1 MINLNSLASQL
12 LFTTTRILTEQND
25 GTQSSGTAFFV
36 HFKVSETRELPVLI
50 TNKHVVKNSL
60 LGTFFVHLGVKDENG
75 QLVPKFASQP
85 IKLSNFQN
93 LWIHHPGDVDLCAM
107 PFEPLRQEALA
118 QGQEIFYQPITEYY
132 FPTTE
137 ILSNLSALEDI
148 FMVGYPIGLWDD
160 VNNFP
165 VLRRGITA
173 SHPSVDFKGKSMG
186 LADIASFPG
195 SSGSPILVVNE
206 GLFTSQS
213 GICLGSRLIFLGV
226 LYAGPQ
232 FTANGDIKIVEIPT
246 AQTPISRTD
255 IPAHLGYYVKAKELI
270 TLKEHILSMW
280 PAPNEL
286 EPITIEIACT
296 ISVNSI

>member
-1 MINLNSLASQL
+1 MINLNSLGSQL

-36 HFKVSETRELPVLI
+36 DFKVSETIKLPVLI
-50 TNKHVVKNSL
+50 TNKHVVENSW
-60 LGTFFVHLGVKDENG
+60 LGAFYVHLGVKDENG

-85 IKLSNFQN
+85 ITLSNFQN
-93 LWIHHPGDVDLCAM
+93 RWIHHPDCNVDLCAM

-118 QGQEIFYQPITEYY
+118 QEQEIFYIPITEDF

-148 FMVGYPIGLWDD
+148 LMVGYPIGLWDD

-173 SHPSVDFKGKSMG
+173 SHPSVDFQGKSIG

-206 GLFTSQS
+206 GSFTSPS
-213 GICLGSRLIFLGV
+213 GICIGSRLIFLGV

-246 AQTPISRTD
+246 AQTPISRTN
-255 IPAHLGYYVKAKELI
+255 IPTHLGYYVKAKELI
-270 TLKEHILSMW
+270 TLKEHILSML
-280 PAPNEL
+280 PAPKEL
-286 EPITIEIACT
+286 EPTA
-296 ISVNSI
+296 

>member
-12 LFTTTRILTEQND
+12 LFTTIRIVTEKND
-25 GTQSSGTAFFV
+25 GTQSFGTAFCVDFR
-36 HFKVSETRELPVLI
+36 VSETRVRVLI
-50 TNKHVVKNSL
+50 TNKHVVENSW

-85 IKLSNFQN
+85 IRVSNFQN
-93 LWIHHPGDVDLCAM
+93 RWIHHPGNDVDLCAM

-118 QGQEIFYQPITEYY
+118 QGEEIFYQPITESY

-148 FMVGYPIGLWDD
+148 LMVGYPIGLWDD

-173 SHPSVDFKGKSMG
+173 SHPSVDFQGKSIG
-186 LADIASFPG
+186 LADIATFPG
-195 SSGSPILVVNE
+195 SSGSPILILNE
-206 GLFTSQS
+206 GSFTSQS
-213 GICLGSRLIFLGV
+213 EVFMGSRLIFLGV
-226 LYAGPQ
+226 LYGAQLFP
-232 FTANGDIKIVEIPT
+232 ANGDIKIVEIPT
-246 AQTPISRTD
+246 AQTPISITN
-255 IPAHLGYYVKAKELI
+255 IFTHLGYYVKAKELI

-280 PAPNEL
+280 SAPNEL
-286 EPITIEIACT
+286 EPTA
-296 ISVNSI
+296 

>member
-12 LFTTTRILTEQND
+12 LFTTIRIVTEQND

-36 HFKVSETRELPVLI
+36 HFRVNETIGIPVLI
-50 TNKHVVKNSL
+50 TNKHVVENSW
-60 LGTFFVHLGVKDENG
+60 LGAFFVHLGVKDENG

-85 IKLSNFQN
+85 ITLSDFQN
-93 LWIHHPGDVDLCAM
+93 RWIHHPGNVDLCAM
-107 PFEPLRQEALA
+107 PFEPLRKEALA
-118 QGQEIFYQPITEYY
+118 QGQEIFYQPITEDF
-132 FPTTE
+132 FPSTE

-148 FMVGYPIGLWDD
+148 LMVGYPIGLWDD

-173 SHPSVDFKGKSMG
+173 SHPIVDFQGKSIG

-195 SSGSPILVVNE
+195 SSGSPILILNE
-206 GLFTSQS
+206 GSFTSQS
-213 GICLGSRLIFLGV
+213 GFCIGSRLIFLGV

-246 AQTPISRTD
+246 AKTPISRTN
-255 IPAHLGYYVKAKELI
+255 IPTHLGYYVKAKELI
-270 TLKEHILSMW
+270 TLKEHILSML
-280 PAPNEL
+280 PAPNEV
-286 EPITIEIACT
+286 EPAA
-296 ISVNSI
+296 

>member
-12 LFTTTRILTEQND
+12 LFTTIRIVTKNND
-25 GTQSSGTAFFV
+25 GTQSSGTAFCVDFR
-36 HFKVSETRELPVLI
+36 VSEKRVPVLI
-50 TNKHVVKNSL
+50 TNNHVVENSR
-60 LGTFFVHLGVKDENG
+60 LGTFFVHLGVQDENG

-85 IKLSNFQN
+85 ITVSNFQN
-93 LWIHHPGDVDLCAM
+93 RWIPHPNNDVDLCAM
-107 PFEPLRQEALA
+107 PFEPLLQEALA
-118 QGQEIFYQPITEYY
+118 QGEEIFYKPITEDD

-148 FMVGYPIGLWDD
+148 LMVGYPIDLWDD

-173 SHPSVDFKGKSMG
+173 SHPSVDFQGKSIG

-206 GLFTSQS
+206 GSFTSPS
-213 GICLGSRLIFLGV
+213 GICIGSRLIFLGV

-246 AQTPISRTD
+246 AQTPISRTN
-255 IPAHLGYYVKAKELI
+255 IPTHLGYYVKAKELI
-270 TLKEHILSMW
+270 TLKEHILSML
-280 PAPNEL
+280 PAPKEL
-286 EPITIEIACT
+286 EPTA
-296 ISVNSI
+296 

>member
-1 MINLNSLASQL
+1 MINLNSLGSKL
-12 LFTTTRILTEQND
+12 LFTTIRIVTEQND

-36 HFKVSETRELPVLI
+36 HFRVSETIGIPVLI
-50 TNKHVVKNSL
+50 TNKHVVENSW
-60 LGTFFVHLGVKDENG
+60 LGAFFVHLGVKDENG

-85 IKLSNFQN
+85 ITLSDFQN
-93 LWIHHPGDVDLCAM
+93 RWIHHPGNVDLCAM

-118 QGQEIFYQPITEYY
+118 QGQEIFYQPLTEDF

-137 ILSNLSALEDI
+137 ILTNLSALEDI
-148 FMVGYPIGLWDD
+148 LMVGYPIGLWDD

-173 SHPSVDFKGKSMG
+173 SHPIVDFQGKSIG

-195 SSGSPILVVNE
+195 SSGSPILIINE
-206 GLFTSQS
+206 GSFTSQD
-213 GICLGSRLIFLGV
+213 GFCIGSRLIFLGV

-246 AQTPISRTD
+246 AKTPISRTN
-255 IPAHLGYYVKAKELI
+255 IPTHLGYYVKAKELI
-270 TLKEHILSMW
+270 TLKEHILSML
-280 PAPNEL
+280 PAPNEM
-286 EPITIEIACT
+286 EPAA
-296 ISVNSI
+296 

>member
-1 MINLNSLASQL
+1 MINLNSLGSEL
-12 LFTTTRILTEQND
+12 LFTTIRIVTEQND
-25 GTQSSGTAFFV
+25 GTQSFGTAFFV
-36 HFKVSETRELPVLI
+36 HFKVSETIEMPVLV
-50 TNKHVVKNSL
+50 TNKHVVENSR
-60 LGTFFVHLGVKDENG
+60 LGQFFVHLGVKDEND

-93 LWIHHPGDVDLCAM
+93 RWIPHPDNNVDLCAM

-118 QGQEIFYQPITEYY
+118 QGQAIFYRPITEDF
-132 FPTTE
+132 FPNTE
-137 ILSNLSALEDI
+137 ILGNLSALEDI
-148 FMVGYPIGLWDD
+148 LMVGYPIGLWDD

-173 SHPSVDFKGKSMG
+173 SHPSVDFQGKSIG

-206 GLFTSQS
+206 GSFTSPS
-213 GICLGSRLIFLGV
+213 GICIGSRLIFLGV

-246 AQTPISRTD
+246 AQTPISRTN
-255 IPAHLGYYVKAKELI
+255 IPTHLGYYVKAKELI
-270 TLKEHILSMW
+270 TLKEHILSML
-280 PAPNEL
+280 PAPKEL
-286 EPITIEIACT
+286 EPTA
-296 ISVNSI
+296 